1 MRTAA
6 IAAQAPPRV
15 EGSRPVPSEPE
26 QAEERKLAFEGFR
39 YTCRIVHQGSPQTEP
54 LLLLGGSSQNR
65 YSWQSHE
72 KWLAPLCTLITVDL
86 PGYGSSDFL
95 PASYDI
101 SFLGDAVQ
109 HMLTEVG
116 VPEVNLFGGCFGEV
130 VGLRFAQRHP
140 ESVKRMVFAAAAN
153 RLPALYSEAV
163 PRLTETL
170 ERGDIAGAAEG
181 LVRLFMSN
189 PEAGKVRHAAVA
201 RLLQRQFLNQTQDE
215 IRKAVEHNIRLVTHG
230 CYEPL
235 PVPRVPTLVFT
246 GSTTPCARR
255 TWGVIWLPPCRGAVH
270 HREGGGPPRHGGAS
284 GGVGGPDRPLLHGPV
299 RRRAGLLHRCR
310 GALPCPPPRPS
321 VTPVSSPQ
329 APGHQEGPEPYEGFR
344 PFLVPGDERQTC
356 WPSTVRLVLQETSA
370 SLPEQLCRT
379 SLTMWTFPYVLLVS
393 SRSLVSTHR
402 MSP

>member
-1 MRTAA
+1 MRTAVTA
-6 IAAQAPPRV
+6 DQAPPRA
-15 EGSRPVPSEPE
+15 EGTRPVPSEPE
-26 QAEERKLAFEGFR
+26 QVEERELVFRGFR
-39 YTCRIVHQGSPQTEP
+39 YTCRIVHQSAPQTAP

-109 HMLTEVG
+109 HMLTGIG

-140 ESVKRMVFAAAAN
+140 ESVRRIIFAAAAN

-163 PRLTETL
+163 PRLTQTL
-170 ERGDIAGAAEG
+170 ERGDIEGAADG

-189 PEAGKVRHAAVA
+189 PEAGKVRRHAAVA
-201 RLLQRQFLNQTQDE
+201 RLLQRQFVNQTPED

-246 GSTTPCARR
+246 GEYDTLCTPAM
-255 TWGVIWLPPCRGAVH
+255 G
-270 HREGGGPPRHGGAS
+270 RELAAAMS
-284 GGVGGPDRPLLHGPV
+284 
-299 RRRAGLLHRCR
+299 
-310 GALPCPPPRPS
+310 GALFTTVKEADHL
-321 VTPVSSPQ
+321 VTVERREESADLIARFCTDRSIDCLPYCGTVESPHADTVH
-329 APGHQEGPEPYEGFR
+329 AP
-344 PFLVPGDERQTC
+344 
-356 WPSTVRLVLQETSA
+356 A
-370 SLPEQLCRT
+370 CR
-379 SLTMWTFPYVLLVS
+379 
-393 SRSLVSTHR
+393 
-402 MSP
+402 

>member
-26 QAEERKLAFEGFR
+26 QAEERELAFEGFR

-101 SFLGDAVQ
+101 SILGDAVQ

-140 ESVKRMVFAAAAN
+140 ESVRRMVFAAAAN

-170 ERGDIAGAAEG
+170 KRGDIEGAAEG

-189 PEAGKVRHAAVA
+189 PEAGKVRRHAAVA

-246 GSTTPCARR
+246 GEYDTLCTPDMGRDLAA
-255 TWGVIWLPPCRGAVH
+255 TMP
-270 HREGGGPPRHGGAS
+270 
-284 GGVGGPDRPLLHGPV
+284 
-299 RRRAGLLHRCR
+299 
-310 GALPCPPPRPS
+310 GALFTTVKEADHLVTVERREESADLIARFCTDQSVDGLAYCTEVEVPCPARLHA
-321 VTPVSSPQ
+321 Q
-329 APGHQEGPEPYEGFR
+329 A
-344 PFLVPGDERQTC
+344 
-356 WPSTVRLVLQETSA
+356 
-370 SLPEQLCRT
+370 
-379 SLTMWTFPYVLLVS
+379 
-393 SRSLVSTHR
+393 
-402 MSP
+402 